1 MDEQGV
7 IELWLASKGVTLWA
21 DWDVTSQDRVQ
32 LAAQWFQKQMD
43 EYNDFSNGY
52 WSKYDYS
59 SSWDVV

>member
-52 WSKYDYS
+52 WSKYGYS